1 MTVTIKVWDR
11 PYLNI
16 PESLSKQLRLVDGDE
31 VEVLRWGDAI
41 ALKKR
46 HPTAY
51 PRRLRDLAGIVKSS
65 RPRASV
71 DVSQYMTRRG
81 YEYLHVP

>member
-1 MTVTIKVWDR
+1 MTVTVKVWDR
-11 PYLNI
+11 SYLNI
-16 PESLSKQLRLVDGDE
+16 PEGLSKQLHLVDGDE
-31 VEVLRWGDAI
+31 VEVFRWGNVI

-46 HPTAY
+46 HRTAH
-51 PRRLRDLAGIVKSS
+51 PRRLRDLAGIIKSS

-71 DVSQYMTRRG
+71 DVSQYMTRKG